1 MGRQRD
7 KGDDLTNVK
16 GRDSVLPSQPSK
28 MRGSNQGQSDF
39 LGIDTLTSSGTGA
52 GADAETSTG
61 SLARRQKKDHRP
73 SINIA

>member
-28 MRGSNQGQSDF
+28 MRGSNLGQSDF
-39 LGIDTLTSSGTGA
+39 LGIDTLTSGTGA

-73 SINIA
+73 PEH

>member
-39 LGIDTLTSSGTGA
+39 LGIDTLTSGTGEA
-52 GADAETSTG
+52 ADAETSTG
-61 SLARRQKKDHRP
+61 SLARRQKKDRRP
-73 SINIA
+73 RINIA